1 MSEQIEGRLVNI
13 RLVVSVPLVVGLL
26 GLGACSSEEAIPTDI
41 KVDSIEWSTCDEYPD
56 DEMVECGVLEVPLDY
71 ADLEGETI
79 EIALI
84 RIPATSTKP
93 KGVVLSNPGGPG
105 ESGVDFVYN
114 TSLEFVEN
122 LGLEDFDIVGFDP
135 RGVGRSEGLSCLS
148 DRQNDKFVYLDY
160 TPDDEDEQSL
170 YDEWM
175 EIDEP
180 CTEKFGKALRFYS
193 TENTARDMDLI
204 RESMGFEQI
213 NYLGISYGT
222 YLGGVY
228 ATLFPDRV
236 EAMFLD
242 SAYDPQGDT
251 AEQNYLTQAEGFEKA
266 FNNWVDW
273 CESTPDECSFSSD
286 DVKADWLE
294 LYDTYDSESLITDDD
309 REVNAEVIDY
319 ATVSALYSRGEWS
332 VLADALVALRD
343 GDANQAFALADWYVG
358 RDEDGQYGDG
368 YDSSVIIN
376 CASGIID
383 TEPKDPDALLTKM
396 KDLAPWYARDYEVDW
411 LNGGYCESVFDK
423 ANLFEIDYQGDAP
436 IVVLGG
442 TDDPATPMR
451 WAEEMVTHMGTNAS
465 LLTFKGEGH
474 SQIFVSRCV
483 DEIAKE
489 LFNSGRK
496 PKGDIECEADVPV
509 AKPNWWDDVVM
520 LDGGGINQD
529 TMSYYFGLEVVDT
542 YAEFFEIEGAAEEVF
557 AEVKAAI
564 EGNGWVYEEGDSA
577 DPVNDPQWFVNP
589 DDESIYVG
597 VLMSSPEELKDNEM
611 VEPDGIV
618 QPGSSVVMVYFWP

>member
-1 MSEQIEGRLVNI
+1 MKI
-13 RLVVSVPLVVGLL
+13 RQLLWVPLFVGLL
-26 GLGACSSEEAIPTDI
+26 GLAACSSEEAIPTDI
-41 KVDSIEWSTCDEYPD
+41 KMDSIDWSTCDEYPD
-56 DEMVECGVLEVPLDY
+56 EDNLECGVLEVPLDY
-71 ADLEGETI
+71 SDLEGETL
-79 EIALI
+79 EIALL
-84 RIPATSTKP
+84 RIPASSNKP

-105 ESGVDFVYN
+105 ESGVDFV
-114 TSLEFVEN
+114 SGWSVEFVEN

-135 RGVGRSEGLSCLS
+135 RGVGRSGGLSCLT
-148 DRQNDKFVYLDY
+148 DQQNDKFVYLDY
-160 TPDDEDEQSL
+160 TPDDDREQEL

-175 EIDEP
+175 AIDEP
-180 CTEKFGKALRFYS
+180 CTEKFGKDLRFYS

-204 RESMGFEQI
+204 RESMAFETI

-236 EAMFLD
+236 ESMFLD

-251 AEQNYLTQAEGFEKA
+251 AQQDYLTQAEGFERA

-294 LYDTYDSESLITDDD
+294 LYDTYDSESLFIEDD
-309 REVNAEVIDY
+309 REVNAEVVDY
-319 ATVSALYSRGEWS
+319 ATVSALYSRWEWS

-343 GDANQAFALADWYVG
+343 GDATQAFALADGYVG
-358 RDEDGQYGDG
+358 RGEDGQYGEG

-376 CASGIID
+376 CASGTIEA
-383 TEPKDPDALLTKM
+383 EPKDSEALLK
-396 KDLAPWYARDYEVDW
+396 KIKEIAPWYARDYDVDSFG
-411 LNGGYCESVFDK
+411 GGYCESAFDDSEM
-423 ANLFEIDYQGDAP
+423 FEIDYQGDAP

-442 TDDPATPMR
+442 TDDPATPLR
-451 WAEEMVTHMGTNAS
+451 WAEELVSHMGSNAS

-474 SQIFVSRCV
+474 SQIFIARCV

-489 LFNSGRK
+489 LLNSGRK

-509 AKPNWWDDVVM
+509 AKPNWWDDIVT
-520 LDGGGINQD
+520 LEGGGINQD
-529 TMSYYFGLEVVDT
+529 TMSYYFGSDPVDS
-542 YAEFFEIEGAAEEVF
+542 YAEFFEIEGSADEVF

-564 EGNGWVYEEGDSA
+564 EESGWLYEEGDSA
-577 DPVNDPQWFVNP
+577 DPVADPQWFNNP
-589 DDESIYVG
+589 DNENVYIG
-597 VLMSSPEELKDNEM
+597 VWLSSPEELEDNEM
-611 VEPDGIV
+611 VVPDGIV
-618 QPGSSVVMVYFWP
+618 QSSSSVVMVYYWP

>member
-1 MSEQIEGRLVNI
+1 MNRL
-13 RLVVSVPLVVGLL
+13 LVSAPLFVGLL
-26 GLGACSSEEAIPTDI
+26 GLSACSSEEAIPSDI
-41 KVDSIEWSTCDEYPD
+41 KVDPIEWSTCDEYPD
-56 DEMVECGVLEVPLDY
+56 EENLECGVLEVPLDY
-71 ADLEGETI
+71 ADLEGETL
-79 EIALI
+79 EIALL
-84 RIPATSTKP
+84 RIPASSNKP

-105 ESGVDFVYN
+105 RSGVDHVHSWSVKFVA
-114 TSLEFVEN
+114 N
-122 LGLEDFDIVGFDP
+122 LGLYEFDIVGFDP
-135 RGVGRSEGLSCLS
+135 RGVGRSGGLSCLS
-148 DRQNDKFVYLDY
+148 DQQNDKFIYLDY
-160 TPDDEDEQSL
+160 TPDDDREQEV

-180 CTEKFGKALRFYS
+180 CAEKFGKALRFYS

-204 RESMGFEQI
+204 RESMGFETI

-251 AEQNYLTQAEGFEKA
+251 AEQNYLTQAEGFENA

-273 CESTPDECSFSSD
+273 CESKPSDCSFSSN

-294 LYDTYDSESLITDDD
+294 LYDAYDAESFFTEDD
-309 REVNAEVIDY
+309 REVNAQVINY
-319 ATVSALYSRGEWS
+319 ATLSSLYSRHSWS
-332 VLADALVALRD
+332 VLADAFVALRD
-343 GDANQAFALADWYVG
+343 GDANQVFALADWFVG

-368 YDSSVIIN
+368 YDSIDIIN

-383 TEPKDPDALLTKM
+383 AEPRDPDALLKKM

-411 LNGGYCESVFDK
+411 LDGGYCESVFDK
-423 ANLFEIDYQGDAP
+423 ADLFEIDYEGYAP

-442 TDDPATPMR
+442 TDDPATPLR
-451 WAEEMVTHMGTNAS
+451 WAQEMARHMGSNAS

-474 SQIFVSRCV
+474 SQIFISRCV

-489 LFNSGRK
+489 LFNSLRK
-496 PKGDIECEADVPV
+496 PKDEVECEADVPV
-509 AKPNWWDDVVM
+509 AKPMWWDDVIM

-529 TMSYYFGLEVVDT
+529 TMSYYFGADPVDT
-542 YAEFFEIEGAAEEVF
+542 YAEYFEIEGSAEEVF

-564 EGNGWVYEEGDSA
+564 EESGWLYVQVDDPFGNDGI
-577 DPVNDPQWFVNP
+577 QWFNNP
-589 DDESIYVG
+589 DDENIYVG
-597 VLMSSPEELKDNEM
+597 VGLSSPEELEDNEM
-611 VEPDGIV
+611 VVPDGIV
-618 QPGSSVVMVYFWP
+618 QPGSSVVMVYYWP

>member
-1 MSEQIEGRLVNI
+1 MKI
-13 RLVVSVPLVVGLL
+13 RMLVSVPLVVGLL

-41 KVDSIEWSTCDEYPD
+41 KVDSIDWSTCDEYPD
-56 DEMVECGVLEVPLDY
+56 GDNLECGVLEVPLDY
-71 ADLEGETI
+71 SDLEGETL
-79 EIALI
+79 EISLI
-84 RIPATSTKP
+84 RIPASSNKP

-105 ESGVDFVYN
+105 EPGVDFVY
-114 TSLEFVEN
+114 SWSVEFVEN

-135 RGVGRSEGLSCLS
+135 RGVGRSGGLSCLT
-148 DRQNDKFVYLDY
+148 DQQNDKFVYLDY
-160 TPDDEDEQSL
+160 TPDDDREQAL

-175 EIDEP
+175 AIEEP

-204 RESMGFEQI
+204 RESMEFEQI

-266 FNNWVDW
+266 FNNWVEW
-273 CESTPDECSFSSD
+273 CESTPDECSFSSN
-286 DVKADWLE
+286 DVKGDWLE
-294 LYDTYDSESLITDDD
+294 LYDAYDAESLFTEDD

-343 GDANQAFALADWYVG
+343 GDATQAFALADWYVG

-376 CASGIID
+376 CASGIVD
-383 TEPKDPDALLTKM
+383 AEPRDPDALLKKM

-423 ANLFEIDYQGDAP
+423 ADLFEIDYQGDAP

-442 TDDPATPMR
+442 TDDPATPLR
-451 WAEEMVTHMGTNAS
+451 WAQEMVTHLGTNSS

-474 SQIFVSRCV
+474 SQIFISRCV

-489 LFNSGRK
+489 LFKFGRK
-496 PKGDIECEADVPV
+496 PESDIECAADVPV
-509 AKPNWWDDVVM
+509 AKPMWWDDVVT
-520 LDGGGINQD
+520 LDGGDINQD
-529 TMSYYFGLEVVDT
+529 TMGYYFGSDQVDS
-542 YAEFFEIEGAAEEVF
+542 YDEYFEIEGSAEEVF

-577 DPVNDPQWFVNP
+577 DPVTDPQWFVNP
-589 DDESIYVG
+589 DDSDVYVG
-597 VLMSSPEELKDNEM
+597 VLMWSPEELEENMM
-611 VEPDGIV
+611 VVPDGIV
-618 QPGSSVVMVYFWP
+618 QPGSSVVMVYYWP

>member
-1 MSEQIEGRLVNI
+1 MNI

>member
-1 MSEQIEGRLVNI
+1 MNI
-13 RLVVSVPLVVGLL
+13 RLVVSVPLVVGLF

-71 ADLEGETI
+71 ADLEGETL
-79 EIALI
+79 EIALL
-84 RIPATSTKP
+84 RIPASSNKP

-105 ESGVDFVYN
+105 ESGVDFVY
-114 TSLEFVEN
+114 SWSVEFVEN

-148 DRQNDKFVYLDY
+148 DQQNDKFIYLDY
-160 TPDDEDEQSL
+160 TPDDDREQEL

-180 CTEKFGKALRFYS
+180 CAEKFGKALRFYS

-273 CESTPDECSFSSD
+273 CESTPDECSFSSN
-286 DVKADWLE
+286 DVKGDWLE
-294 LYDTYDSESLITDDD
+294 LYDAYDAESLFTEDD
-309 REVNAEVIDY
+309 REINAEVIDY

-343 GDANQAFALADWYVG
+343 GDATQAFALADWYVG

-376 CASGIID
+376 CASGIVD
-383 TEPKDPDALLTKM
+383 GEPRDPDALLKKM

-423 ANLFEIDYQGDAP
+423 ADLFEIDYQGDAP

-442 TDDPATPMR
+442 TDDPATPLR
-451 WAEEMVTHMGTNAS
+451 WAQEMVTHLGTNSS

-474 SQIFVSRCV
+474 SQIFISRCV

-489 LFNSGRK
+489 LFKFGRK
-496 PKGDIECEADVPV
+496 PKGDIECAADVPV
-509 AKPNWWDDVVM
+509 AKPMWWDDIVNI
-520 LDGGGINQD
+520 DGKEVDKN
-529 TMSYYFGLEVVDT
+529 TMHWYFDNDPVDG
-542 YAEFFEIEGAAEEVF
+542 YIEYFEIEGSAADVF
-557 AEVKAAI
+557 EEVKASFDAI
-564 EGNGWVYEEGDSA
+564 GWMYEEGDSA
-577 DPVNDPQWFVNP
+577 DPVNNPQWFVNP

-597 VLMSSPEELKDNEM
+597 VLMSSPEELKENEM

-618 QPGSSVVMVYFWP
+618 QPGSSVVMVYYWP

>member
-1 MSEQIEGRLVNI
+1 MKIRMLVSI
-13 RLVVSVPLVVGLL
+13 PLVVGLL

-41 KVDSIEWSTCDEYPD
+41 KVDSIDWATCDEYP
-56 DEMVECGVLEVPLDY
+56 EEENLECGVLEVPLDY
-71 ADLEGETI
+71 SDLEGETL
-79 EIALI
+79 EIALL
-84 RIPATSTKP
+84 RIPASSNKP
-93 KGVVLSNPGGPG
+93 KGVLLSNPGGPG
-105 ESGVDFVYN
+105 EPGVDFVN
-114 TSLEFVEN
+114 SWSVEFVEN

-148 DRQNDKFVYLDY
+148 DQQNDKFIYLDY

-180 CTEKFGKALRFYS
+180 CAEKFGKALRFYS

-266 FNNWVDW
+266 FNNWVEW
-273 CESTPDECSFSSD
+273 CESTPDECSFSSN

-294 LYDTYDSESLITDDD
+294 LYDAYDAESLFTEDD

-343 GDANQAFALADWYVG
+343 GDATQAFALADWYVG

-376 CASGIID
+376 CASGIVD
-383 TEPKDPDALLTKM
+383 GEPRDPDALLKKM

-411 LNGGYCESVFDK
+411 LEGGYCESVFDK
-423 ANLFEIDYQGDAP
+423 ADLFEIDYEGDAP

-442 TDDPATPMR
+442 TDDPATPLR
-451 WAEEMVTHMGTNAS
+451 WAQEMVTHLGTNAS

-474 SQIFVSRCV
+474 SQIFISRCV

-489 LFNSGRK
+489 LFKFGRK
-496 PKGDIECEADVPV
+496 PKGDIECAADVPV
-509 AKPNWWDDVVM
+509 AKPMWWDDIVNI
-520 LDGGGINQD
+520 DGKEVDKN
-529 TMSYYFGLEVVDT
+529 TMHWYFDNDPVDG
-542 YAEFFEIEGAAEEVF
+542 YIEYFEIEGSAADVF
-557 AEVKAAI
+557 EEVKASFDAI
-564 EGNGWVYEEGDSA
+564 GWMYEEGDSA
-577 DPVNDPQWFVNP
+577 DPVNHPQWFVNP

-597 VLMSSPEELKDNEM
+597 VLMSSPEELKENQM